1 MPLLR
6 IPILQVSVMDDLQRH
21 LSGLQQA
28 NLCGAAAFVFGA
40 EDVGVPF
47 DAWWMVEQVDG
58 GTVGM

>member
-1 MPLLR
+1 MSTL
-6 IPILQVSVMDDLQRH
+6 DDLQRH

-28 NLCGAAAFVFGA
+28 NLGGAAAFVFGA

-47 DAWWMVEQVDG
+47 DAWWMVEQI